1 MTRPDFYGMVDF
13 IQNGRLRPAVSFF
26 VTACD
31 SLRPNK
37 GDNKFRT
44 NRRRYSQAAIHD
56 IRFAPVF
63 SGGYLCDW
71 ICAGISGDDL
81 YYRTRT
87 GIPGRLFII
96 ADRCRCPGRQF
107 MLLDLRRYSWAAIY
121 QDRPLPVFWATIYR
135 DRLAPVSQATIHKIG
150 TTPVSDCGR
159 FRVSV

>member
-37 GDNKFRT
+37 GDNEFCT
-44 NRRRYSQAAIHD
+44 DRRRYSQAAIHD

-63 SGGYLCDW
+63 SGGCLCDW

-96 ADRCRCPGRQF
+96 ADWRRCPGRQF
-107 MLLDLRRYSWAAIY
+107 MILDLRRYSQAAIY
-121 QDRPLPVFWATIYR
+121 QNRPLRY
-135 DRLAPVSQATIHKIG
+135 S
-150 TTPVSDCGR
+150 GR
-159 FRVSV
+159 QFIVTDLRRYLRRQFIKLERRRCLTAAASG